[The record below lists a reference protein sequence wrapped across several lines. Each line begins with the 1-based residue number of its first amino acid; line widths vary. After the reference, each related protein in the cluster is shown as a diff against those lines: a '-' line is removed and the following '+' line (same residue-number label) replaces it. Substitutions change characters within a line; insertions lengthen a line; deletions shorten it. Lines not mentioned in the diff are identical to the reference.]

1 MQKYRKVQ
9 IVIAG
14 FFLILYFRFYYFQ
27 IYEHPKYEANAGNNS
42 VRKLSLHAPRG
53 IIYDRYGIPLVDN
66 RQIYDLSVIPF
77 DVTDQ
82 FNYSLLT
89 SLIGLSASE
98 LKKDIIKVPRSL
110 NVKI

>member
-9 IVIAG
+9 IIIAG
-14 FFLILYFRFYYFQ
+14 FFIILFFRFFYFQ
-27 IYEHPKYEANAGNNS
+27 IYEHPKYAVKAGINS
-42 VRKLSLHAPRG
+42 VRKISLHAPRG
-53 IIYDRYGIPLVDN
+53 IIYDRHDIPLVDN

-89 SLIGLSASE
+89 SLTGQSSTE
-98 LKKDIIKVPRSL
+98 LKKDI
-110 NVKI
+110 